1 MIRWN
6 WGGRVL
12 VLPDCYLLSYYLHY
26 LYYLHSYFDGDWY
39 KEIKKGEIDCSY
51 ITTILTAS
59 SSTSW
64 MVWMVRL

>member
-39 KEIKKGEIDCSY
+39 KEIKYEG
-51 ITTILTAS
+51 
-59 SSTSW
+59 
-64 MVWMVRL
+64 RN